1 MALEDNPWVF
11 RHEGKLWV
19 SELPREQMLYQLN
32 DQRAWDAANA
42 RHERWGFAIAVGAAV
57 GVLVFFVLGSLAGL
71 PTVVNLFVL
80 PVGFA
85 VGAVLGAVVNKRVR
99 AVALHNSPLPAR
111 PVIAAMVR
119 IPPEVVKRAPED
131 STGTQLMQWARRGY
145 VG

>member
-1 MALEDNPWVF
+1 MGLDDNPHVF
-11 RHEGKLWV
+11 RHEGRLWV
-19 SELPREQMLYQLN
+19 SELPREEALRQVN

-42 RHERWGFAIAVGAAV
+42 RHERWGLAIAIGAAA
-57 GVLVFFVLGSLAGL
+57 GVLVTYGLGTLAGL
-71 PTVVNLFVL
+71 PPVINLFVL
-80 PVGFA
+80 PIGFA

-119 IPPEVVKRAPED
+119 IPPEVVKKAPPD
-131 STGTQLMQWARRGY
+131 STARQLIDWSHRGF

>member
-1 MALEDNPWVF
+1 MALDDNPHVF

-19 SELPREQMLYQLN
+19 SELPRDEAQRQLA

-42 RHERWGFAIAVGAAV
+42 KHERWGLAIAIGAAV
-57 GVLVFFVLGSLAGL
+57 GVLVFYGLGSLAGA
-71 PTVVNLFVL
+71 PPVVNLFVL

-99 AVALHNSPLPAR
+99 AVALQNSPLPAR
-111 PVIAAMVR
+111 PVVATMVR

-131 STGTQLMQWARRGY
+131 STATQLIDWSRRGF